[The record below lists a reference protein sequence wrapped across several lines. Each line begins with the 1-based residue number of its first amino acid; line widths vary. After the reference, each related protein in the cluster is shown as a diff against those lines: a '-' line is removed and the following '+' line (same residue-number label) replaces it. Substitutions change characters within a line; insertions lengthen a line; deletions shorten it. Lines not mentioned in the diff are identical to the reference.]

1 MTDSKHALPEG
12 AIVDHYEIEKR
23 LGGGGF
29 SIVYK
34 AKNKEDGSN
43 VVIKE
48 YMPTTI
54 AERDDQFRVIPIGTD
69 NDERL
74 SRGRRLFFQEA
85 STLTGLK
92 HPNIVNVLNFFRANG
107 TVYMVMDYESGVNLQ
122 AYIKKYQGNLTERF
136 INTVFVPLL
145 HGLKVIHSHGLLHL
159 DIKPG
164 NVHIR
169 KGGNPLLLDFGAA
182 HEMMHTRQFQSNQ
195 VVTPGFSPIEQLDPA
210 GYIGPWTDIYALGA
224 TMRSC
229 IEGTSPPP
237 SPQRRERDS
246 LKPASS
252 AFKKRYSQ
260 QLLKA
265 IDWAMAVDPLDRP
278 QEVDE
283 LLDRLPVD
291 KVSLLSEEEMPEV

>member
-1 MTDSKHALPEG
+1 MTSSEHALPEG
-12 AIVDHYEIEKR
+12 TKVDEYTIERR

-34 AKNKEDGSN
+34 AWARSN
-43 VVIKE
+43 NGKVVIKE
-48 YMPTTI
+48 YMPTSI
-54 AERDDQFRVIPIGTD
+54 AKRDAKLRVIPISPD
-69 NDERL
+69 QEERL

-85 STLTGLK
+85 STLTTLK

-122 AYIKKYQGNLTERF
+122 AYIRKYKGNLTERF
-136 INTVFVPLL
+136 ITTVFVPLL
-145 HGLKVIHSHGLLHL
+145 QGLKLIHSHGLLHL

-224 TMRSC
+224 TMRAC

-237 SPQRRERDS
+237 SPERREKDTMR
-246 LKPASS
+246 PATS
-252 AFKKRYSQ
+252 AFKKRYSAR
-260 QLLKA
+260 LLKA

-278 QEVDE
+278 QDVDN
-283 LLDRLPVD
+283 LLADLPVD
-291 KVSLLSEEEMPEV
+291 EVQLLSDEEMPEV

>member
-1 MTDSKHALPEG
+1 MTSSEHALPNG
-12 AIVDHYEIEKR
+12 TKVDIYTIDKH

-34 AKNKEDGSN
+34 ARVNGGDDK

-54 AERDDQFRVIPIGTD
+54 AKRDERLYVVAISPEQE
-69 NDERL
+69 ERL

-85 STLTGLK
+85 STLTTLK
-92 HPNIVNVLNFFRANG
+92 HPNIVNVQNFFRANG
-107 TVYMVMDYESGVNLQ
+107 TVYMVMDYDPGVNLQ
-122 AYIKKYQGNLTERF
+122 AYIKKYKGNLTERF
-136 INTVFVPLL
+136 ITTVFVPLL
-145 HGLKVIHSHGLLHL
+145 QGLKLIHSHGLLHL

-224 TMRSC
+224 TMRAC
-229 IEGTSPPP
+229 IEGTSPPS
-237 SPQRRERDS
+237 SPERREKDTLR
-246 LKPASS
+246 PAVS
-252 AFKKRYSQ
+252 AFKKRYSI

-278 QEVDE
+278 QEVDA
-283 LLDRLPVD
+283 LLATLPVD
-291 KVSLLSEEEMPEV
+291 KVSLLSDEEMPEV